1 MQGITLNQKILSQ
14 ADLYDIL
21 PFGKTK
27 IQQLIKSGQLPL
39 MKIGKDYITTFNL
52 LEKWISEHL
61 GEEKQKS
68 EYMCC
73 QIIKR
78 KTGND
83 EYC

>member
-61 GEEKQKS
+61 GEEI
-68 EYMCC
+68 Y
-73 QIIKR
+73 
-78 KTGND
+78 
-83 EYC
+83 Y